1 MEHSADV
8 LSVEA
13 GEPKVPPVSQS
24 FDQGGYHF
32 LRNSS
37 TTVMLRYPRFSFRP
51 NHADA
56 LHLDLWY
63 KGTNILRDA
72 GTFSYNDQEAEW
84 FSGTAAHNTIMF
96 DGRDQMPR
104 IGRFLFGKWLKA
116 ENVEFVEEDGATV
129 SAAAAYTDAHG
140 ARHHR
145 AISLWPILDLL
156 GYYIW

>member
-1 MEHSADV
+1 
-8 LSVEA
+8 
-13 GEPKVPPVSQS
+13 
-24 FDQGGYHF
+24 
-32 LRNSS
+32 
-37 TTVMLRYPRFSFRP
+37 MLRYPRFSFRP

-104 IGRFLFGKWLKA
+104 IGRFLFGKWLAA
-116 ENVEFVEEDGATV
+116 ENVEFVEDDGVTI

-145 AISLWPILDLL
+145 AISLCADTLICWDTISGNFNEACLRWRLAPDNGIIGRCSKVRFVLFHLC
-156 GYYIW
+156 